1 MKILLIGGHLAP
13 ALAVIDALPKN
24 AEIVFVGRKSSF
36 EGSKEKSLEYIEMQ
50 KRNIK
55 FYPLNTGRL
64 QRHLSRGFLPSL
76 LKVPKGLTQARKI
89 LAIERPDVVVGF
101 GGYLSLPVGL
111 SAALLRIPLI
121 IHEQTFQAGLA
132 NKMLSRFAR
141 RICISWESSSAFFPK
156 PKTVLTGNPL
166 PVISI
171 KKENDYFKDASNLPI
186 LLVTGGSSGSHAVNI
201 LIESALPVLLQEWR
215 VFHQTG
221 DALEYQDF
229 SRLEAYKASIDLQLS
244 RNYEIV
250 KFVNPDQMEILM
262 REAKIVVGR
271 SGINTVSQLLRL
283 GKPSLLIPLPAGQ
296 SGEQLLNAQVVQK
309 KGMASIL
316 LQKDA
321 TSEKVI
327 AMLDEMVKKYE
338 SFTKQAGSAREM
350 IREDAAS
357 KIVAEIEYVVKEK
370 TS

>member
-1 MKILLIGGHLAP
+1 
-13 ALAVIDALPKN
+13 
-24 AEIVFVGRKSSF
+24 
-36 EGSKEKSLEYIEMQ
+36 
-50 KRNIK
+50 
-55 FYPLNTGRL
+55 
-64 QRHLSRGFLPSL
+64 
-76 LKVPKGLTQARKI
+76 
-89 LAIERPDVVVGF
+89 
-101 GGYLSLPVGL
+101 
-111 SAALLRIPLI
+111 
-121 IHEQTFQAGLA
+121 
-132 NKMLSRFAR
+132 MLSKFAK
-141 RICISWESSSAFFPK
+141 RICISWESSSIYFPK
-156 PKTVLTGNPL
+156 QKTVLTGNPL
-166 PVISI
+166 PVIAA
-171 KKENDYFKDASNLPI
+171 KKDGNYFKDAANLPV
-186 LLVTGGSSGSHAVNI
+186 LLVTGGSSGSHAVNV

-221 DALEYQDF
+221 DALEYKDF
-229 SRLEAYKASIDLQLS
+229 SRLEAYKASMDPQLS

-250 KFVNPDQMEILM
+250 RFVSPDQMEMLM
-262 REAKIVVGR
+262 KEAKIVVGR

-296 SGEQLLNAQVVQK
+296 SGEQLLNAQVVEK

-327 AMLDEMVKKYE
+327 AMLDDMVKKYE
-338 SFTKQAGSAREM
+338 SFMKQASSAREM

>member
-1 MKILLIGGHLAP
+1 MKILLIGGHLTP
-13 ALAVIDALPKN
+13 ALAVIDALPEK
-24 AEIVFVGRKSSF
+24 AEIIFVGRKSSF
-36 EGSKEKSLEYIEMQ
+36 EGSKEKSLEYQEML
-50 KRNIK
+50 KRGIK
-55 FYPLNTGRL
+55 FYPLQTGRL
-64 QRHLSRGFLPSL
+64 QRHLSRGFVPAL
-76 LKVPKGLTQARKI
+76 LKVPKGLDQARKI
-89 LAIERPDVVVGF
+89 LSFERPDVVVGF

-111 SAALLRIPLI
+111 AATLLRIPLI
-121 IHEQTFQAGLA
+121 LHEQTFQAGLA
-132 NKMLSRFAR
+132 NKMLSRFAKKV
-141 RICISWESSSAFFPK
+141 CISWESSSAFFPK
-156 PKTVLTGNPL
+156 KKVVLTGNPL
-166 PVISI
+166 PVVSL
-171 KKENDYFKDASNLPI
+171 KKDNDYFKNASNLPI

-221 DALEYQDF
+221 DALEYEDF
-229 SRLEAYKASIDLQLS
+229 SRLVTYRASMDPQLAK
-244 RNYEIV
+244 NYEVV
-250 KFVNPDQMEILM
+250 KFVNPDQMEMLM
-262 REAKIVVGR
+262 SKAKIVVGR

-283 GKPSLLIPLPAGQ
+283 GKPSLLIPLPNGQ
-296 SGEQLLNAQVVQK
+296 SGEQLFNAQAMQK

-327 AMLDEMVKKYE
+327 EMLDEIVNKYDLFIKNA
-338 SFTKQAGSAREM
+338 SSAKVM